1 MLWSILSNAFC
12 KSISTILVRRPES
25 KLFAIL
31 SRIYDKQESVECNFL
46 KPDWNLC
53 RTLLCDRK
61 FVVWLWI
68 IRSKIL
74 ESRGSSKMGVQLVEP
89 VLRPFLYKG
98 LIFGT
103 LHLSGKETSLM
114 ERLQILAIV
123 VQSLFEP
130 SLRNLPARLSPSVAL
145 LF

>member
-1 MLWSILSNAFC
+1 
-12 KSISTILVRRPES
+12 
-25 KLFAIL
+25 
-31 SRIYDKQESVECNFL
+31 
-46 KPDWNLC
+46 
-53 RTLLCDRK
+53 
-61 FVVWLWI
+61 
-68 IRSKIL
+68 
-74 ESRGSSKMGVQLVEP
+74 MGVQLVEP

-130 SLRNLPARLSPSVAL
+130 SLRNLLARLSPSVAL